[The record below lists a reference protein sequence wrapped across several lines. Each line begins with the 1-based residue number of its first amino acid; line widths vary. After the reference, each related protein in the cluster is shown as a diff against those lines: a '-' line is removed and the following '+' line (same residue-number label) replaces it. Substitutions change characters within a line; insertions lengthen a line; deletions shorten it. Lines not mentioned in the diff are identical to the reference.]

1 MSYPD
6 LFRKEHVLLNPA
18 AAGDAG
24 SVLSAL
30 TEVLVQGNAE
40 LEGRE
45 AEILAAL
52 ETREAQGSTG
62 SQGVAIPHIKVAG
75 LSSVS
80 LALLVTRD
88 GVDFRA
94 LDGEAVNV
102 FFGVLRPEEKAEE
115 HLGLLRWIASV
126 AQHEDFVSFACQ
138 ADSRTQV
145 LELLHEMTPA

>member
-6 LFRKEHVLLNPA
+6 LFREEHVLLNTP
-18 AAGDAG
+18 AGDAG

-30 TEVLVQGNAE
+30 ADVVVKGNAE

-62 SQGVAIPHIKVAG
+62 SQGVAIPHVKVAG
-75 LSSVS
+75 LTSVS
-80 LALLVTRD
+80 IALLVNRD

-138 ADSRTQV
+138 ADSPAQV
-145 LELLHEMTPA
+145 LELLHELTTA